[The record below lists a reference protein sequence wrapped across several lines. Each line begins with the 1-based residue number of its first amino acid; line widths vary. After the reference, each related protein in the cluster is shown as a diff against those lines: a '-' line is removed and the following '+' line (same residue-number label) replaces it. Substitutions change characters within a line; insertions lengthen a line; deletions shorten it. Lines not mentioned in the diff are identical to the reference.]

1 MTRVPTF
8 STQQLTLFHTLNTQ
22 SRMAD
27 LQLQLASGKKS
38 QAYSGVSKDSLKIIT
53 LETRRLE
60 IAQFTKNIN
69 TADNRLKLMDATVES
84 IEELAL
90 ELRDILDRSLQLP
103 DAAGG
108 NLPAIAANLRDAIVG
123 LLNTRIGDTF
133 LFGGTRTDRLPV
145 DITGAGY
152 NNMSLIQSDGVT
164 VDRTFY
170 EAYYTQVLGNT
181 LPYAQGSFY
190 NQIYFEKNG
199 VAPTVPAPA
208 DPDNPTLAEFVA
220 EDPGLWQYYVDRMNS
235 AQMLANPKADYYQG
249 DTNANSIRADA
260 TLTIN
265 YDVRA
270 DQLVFQ
276 QLIAAADAI
285 ANLPNGDANDA
296 NERAVMAKA
305 REMVRNSLGT
315 NGNPGFNTINQVRMS
330 VTTIRETIGNT
341 LERHQR
347 FDAYAEGVIAD
358 LENIDEADV
367 IVRLQG
373 DQSALEA
380 SFAMLARL
388 QSLSLLN
395 FL

>member
-22 SRMAD
+22 SRMSD

-38 QAYSGVSKDSLKIIT
+38 QNYSGVSKDALKIIT

-60 IAQFTKNIN
+60 IAQFTKNIK
-69 TADNRLKLMDATVES
+69 TADNRLQLVDATVES
-84 IEELAL
+84 IEKLAL
-90 ELRDILDRSLQLP
+90 ELRDVLDRSLALP
-103 DAAGG
+103 DSSGG
-108 NLPAIAANLRDAIVG
+108 NLPTIAANLRDAIIG
-123 LLNTRIGDTF
+123 LLNTRSGDTF

-145 DITGAGY
+145 DITAAGY
-152 NNMSLIQSDGVT
+152 NSMSLIQGDGVT
-164 VDRTFY
+164 VDSAFY
-170 EAYYTQVLGNT
+170 DAYYTQVLGNT

-190 NQIYFEKNG
+190 NQIYFDKNG

-235 AQMLANPKADYYQG
+235 AQMLANPKVDYYQG
-249 DTNANSIRADA
+249 DTNANSVRADSS
-260 TLTIN
+260 LTIN

-276 QLIAAADAI
+276 QIIAAADAI

-296 NERAVMAKA
+296 NERAVMDRA
-305 REMVRNSLGT
+305 REMVRDALST
-315 NGNPGFNTINQVRMS
+315 NGNPGFTTVTQVRMG
-330 VTTIRETIGNT
+330 VTTIRQTLGST
-341 LERHQR
+341 LERHQH
-347 FDAYAEGVIAD
+347 FDAYAEGVLDD
-358 LENIDEADV
+358 LENINEADV

>member
-38 QAYSGVSKDSLKIIT
+38 QVYSGVSKDSLKIIT

-60 IAQFTKNIN
+60 ITQFTKNIN
-69 TADNRLKLMDATVES
+69 SAENRLKLMDVTVES

-90 ELRDILDRSLQLP
+90 ELRDILDRTLQQP

-108 NLPAIAANLRDAIVG
+108 NLPTIAANLRDAIVG

-145 DITGAGY
+145 DITGTGY
-152 NNMSLIQSDGVT
+152 NGMSLIQGDGVT
-164 VDRTFY
+164 VDSAFY
-170 EAYYTQVLGNT
+170 DAYYTQVLGNT

-190 NQIYFEKNG
+190 NQIYFDKNG

-220 EDPGLWQYYVDRMNS
+220 EDPDLWQYYVDRMNS
-235 AQMLANPKADYYQG
+235 AQMLANPKVDYYQG
-249 DTNANSIRADA
+249 DTNANSIRADS

-330 VTTIRETIGNT
+330 VTTIRETLGNT

-347 FDAYAEGVIAD
+347 FDAYAEGVIDD